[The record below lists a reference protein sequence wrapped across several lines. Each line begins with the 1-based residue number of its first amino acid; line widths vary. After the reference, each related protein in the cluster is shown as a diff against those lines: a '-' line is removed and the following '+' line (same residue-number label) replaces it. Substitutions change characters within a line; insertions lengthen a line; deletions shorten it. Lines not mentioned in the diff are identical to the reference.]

1 MMGHTQWLFFMRIAL
16 SFLLASLAGEGVC
29 RLVKMPRITGYALAG
44 LLLGP
49 LGLDWVDGEDL
60 PDFRFLVELTL
71 TLLLFELGVRVSLRW
86 LKYNPW
92 VIASSLLE
100 SGATFIAVFAVLM
113 VMGLEVKSALSIAVI
128 AMGTSPVI
136 VLRMVTEMRAQG
148 QVTQRLLVLC
158 GLNTVY
164 SVVFFYLI
172 MGWFQGTFHGQW
184 FMALFHSFYLLV
196 GSLGMGLVLALSFKL
211 LRRMFELSDEQSAP
225 VLFGLLL
232 LLQAL
237 LVALELPVFL
247 APLLGG
253 VLAKHFDPRPHLW
266 PRHFGTAGSILT
278 IILFMMTGSLLTRNE
293 FMVGAETAMIV
304 LLVRFLA
311 KGLGVLLLGPIS
323 GLNLRQSLVLG
334 VVLIPMAEI
343 PLVELMDMRTL
354 YPQMGVK
361 ILPIVF
367 SMMNVLEVLGPMAV
381 QWGLIRSQ
389 EFQEKSS

>member
-1 MMGHTQWLFFMRIAL
+1 MGHTQWLFFMRIAL

-100 SGATFIAVFAVLM
+100 SGATFVAVFAVLM
-113 VMGLEVKSALSIAVI
+113 MMGLEVKSALSIAVI

-164 SVVFFYLI
+164 SVVCFYLI
-172 MGWFQGTFHGQW
+172 MGWFQGAFHGQW

-253 VLAKHFDPRPHLW
+253 YW
-266 PRHFGTAGSILT
+266 PSIST
-278 IILFMMTGSLLTRNE
+278 H
-293 FMVGAETAMIV
+293 
-304 LLVRFLA
+304 
-311 KGLGVLLLGPIS
+311 
-323 GLNLRQSLVLG
+323 
-334 VVLIPMAEI
+334 
-343 PLVELMDMRTL
+343 
-354 YPQMGVK
+354 
-361 ILPIVF
+361 
-367 SMMNVLEVLGPMAV
+367 
-381 QWGLIRSQ
+381 GLIFGPVILERRGAS
-389 EFQEKSS
+389 